1 MPRATNCQEKNE
13 PAKESEEKLGRA
25 GAHLSLRGP
34 RIQRRT
40 RGDEERLARMGDM
53 RTRDE
58 RLPMAWR
65 GGQRS
70 VPMARL
76 CVAYV
81 SANGEGRPARLLWRQ
96 RMAWATSA
104 GMDGDRRAR
113 TAGGDER
120 QLSGRGRARRSSAR
134 AGRRA
139 SAASGGVDGRR
150 WRPVREEARRR
161 GRVGPATPTG
171 RTAREAS
178 GGRVGARKEACRAA
192 RLTHSSDGW
201 ERRWRASPKE
211 DGGGR
216 RRRSCG
222 TGVGE
227 HSNEP

>member
-1 MPRATNCQEKNE
+1 
-13 PAKESEEKLGRA
+13 
-25 GAHLSLRGP
+25 
-34 RIQRRT
+34 
-40 RGDEERLARMGDM
+40 
-53 RTRDE
+53 
-58 RLPMAWR
+58 MAWR

-76 CVAYV
+76 CIAYV
-81 SANGEGRPARLLWRQ
+81 SANGEGRPARLLWWQ
-96 RMAWATSA
+96 RMACATSA

-150 WRPVREEARRR
+150 RRPVREEARRR
-161 GRVGPATPTG
+161 GRVGTATPTG

-192 RLTHSSDGW
+192 RLTHGSDGG
-201 ERRWRASPKE
+201 E
-211 DGGGR
+211 
-216 RRRSCG
+216 RRSCG

-227 HSNEP
+227 YSNEP

>member
-1 MPRATNCQEKNE
+1 
-13 PAKESEEKLGRA
+13 
-25 GAHLSLRGP
+25 
-34 RIQRRT
+34 
-40 RGDEERLARMGDM
+40 M
-53 RTRDE
+53 RTREE

-81 SANGEGRPARLLWRQ
+81 SANGEGRPARQLWRQ

-150 WRPVREEARRR
+150 RRPVREEARRR
-161 GRVGPATPTG
+161 GRVGTATPTG

-178 GGRVGARKEACRAA
+178 GAGSARARETVGRRGSPTAQTAGSGGGEPARRRTAA
-192 RLTHSSDGW
+192 AG
-201 ERRWRASPKE
+201 
-211 DGGGR
+211 GGGR
-216 RRRSCG
+216 AAQ
-222 TGVGE
+222 E
-227 HSNEP
+227 